1 MKKNRIPVFLIGFF
15 LVCYA
20 LRITDSLFLRTDQ
33 GPIGELFTHK
43 LLGIALL
50 AVTLSCLRMKWTDIG
65 FKWKQLPRGILTGLI
80 IGGCSYLTAFVV
92 EIVMA
97 AIQGKSP
104 SLKFYVTNY
113 DMLGNSALGNG
124 ALFILICIIGNIIN
138 VTMEN
143 GVFTGFMITVGKK
156 RHSFF
161 VANGFYSSFLFGLW
175 HSVMPLRN
183 FIDGNMTLSTAFMA
197 AFMLFF
203 SSFIFSI
210 QTGMQYEQ
218 SSSVWDAMVVHFINN
233 TSTNMFHVVFPDGTE
248 HTPIMRIAIA
258 QVIMLTIVLIR
269 YFSWKRQV
277 KHKV

>member
-1 MKKNRIPVFLIGFF
+1 MKTNKIPVFLIGFF

-20 LRITDSLFLRTDQ
+20 LRITDSLLLRTDQ
-33 GPIGELFTHK
+33 GLIGELFTHK

-50 AVTLSCLRMKWTDIG
+50 AAALSYLRMSWKDIG
-65 FKWKQLPRGILTGLI
+65 FKWKQLPRGILTGLA
-80 IGGCSYLTAFVV
+80 IGGTAYVTAFVA
-92 EIVMA
+92 EIVITV
-97 AIQGKSP
+97 IQGKSP
-104 SLKFYVTNY
+104 SLQFYVTNY
-113 DMLGNSALGNG
+113 DMTGNSALGNG
-124 ALFILICIIGNIIN
+124 VLVIIICIIGNIIN

-183 FIDGNMTLSTAFMA
+183 FVDGNMALPTALMA

-203 SSFIFSI
+203 SSFLFSI

-218 SSSVWDAMVVHFINN
+218 SSSVWDAMTVHFINN
-233 TSTNMFHVVFPDGTE
+233 TSANIFHVVFPDGTE
-248 HTPIMRIAIA
+248 STPVMRIAIA

-269 YFSWKRQV
+269 YFSWKKQ
-277 KHKV
+277 KEY